1 MNGYVKQKQTHGYIK
16 QRDGG
21 RGSGEGQ
28 IREEAQKQ
36 KPLEVH

>member
-28 IREEAQKQ
+28 IRVMG
-36 KPLEVH
+36 LTDTNYYV